1 MLIMKNFLFIV
12 LLTPAFAVVDADLA
26 AITRAISAGDA
37 DALGRYFDQTV
48 EVSVMD
54 EEDIYNKAQ
63 AIALLKDF
71 FAKNPPKSFSQVHQG
86 TSRGN
91 DSQYCI
97 GNLVTATNTF
107 RVYIYMK
114 VIDERYIIQELRF
127 DKE

>member
-1 MLIMKNFLFIV
+1 MKIFLFIV
-12 LLTPAFAVVDADLA
+12 LLAPTFSFADADLA

-37 DALGRYFDQTV
+37 DALGRFFDQTV
-48 EVSVMD
+48 EVAVMD
-54 EEDIYNKAQ
+54 EEDIYNKEQ
-63 AIALLKDF
+63 AIALLKTF

-97 GNLVTATNTF
+97 GNLLTAASTF

-114 VIDERYIIQELRF
+114 VVDGRYIIQELRF